1 MSYPTPYRPFPNQ
14 FKQDLLAG
22 KRLIGCWASLASPIS
37 TEVLGVAG
45 FDWILLDGEHS
56 PNDVITF
63 VPQLMALK
71 DSVSAPFVR
80 PTSNNAIEIKRL
92 LDAGFYNF
100 LVPFVETAEEA
111 RQAVAA
117 TRYPPEGMRGVS
129 VAQRSNR
136 YGTVAN
142 YFQEANRHMCVA
154 VQIES
159 RQAVAACAEIAAVP
173 GVDCIFVGPSDLAAG
188 YGHLGNANHPEVQEA
203 IASVFIPG
211 QSSRQTDR
219 HSCASRGRCT
229 PLHGNGC
236 DLCGGGQRLG
246 AVPQRYPGFA
256 GPVPRLI
263 LLLTPRLGG
272 SAFCCVSP
280 ALRAPP

>member
-1 MSYPTPYRPFPNQ
+1 MTYPTPYRPFPNQ

-22 KRLIGCWASLASPIS
+22 KRLIGCWASLASPI
-37 TEVLGVAG
+37 TAEVLGVAG

-56 PNDVITF
+56 PNDVVTF

-80 PTSNNAIEIKRL
+80 PTCNNPIEIKRL

-100 LVPFVETAEEA
+100 LVPFVQNAEEA
-111 RQAVAA
+111 QQAVSA

-136 YGTVAN
+136 YGSVAN
-142 YFQEANRHMCVA
+142 YFQDANKHMCVA

-159 RQAVAACAEIAAVP
+159 REAVAASGEIAAVP

-188 YGHLGNANHPEVQEA
+188 YGHLGNAAHPEVQEA
-203 IASVFIPG
+203 IAHVFA
-211 QSSRQTDR
+211 Q
-219 HSCASRGRCT
+219 AKA
-229 PLHGNGC
+229 HGKPTGILAPVEADAC
-236 DLCGGGQRLG
+236 RYMDMGATFVAVGSDLGVFRNATQ
-246 AVPQRYPGFA
+246 
-256 GPVPRLI
+256 
-263 LLLTPRLGG
+263 
-272 SAFCCVSP
+272 
-280 ALRAPP
+280 ALRDRYLS